1 MSKESLEKTILD
13 IERSVKDNL
22 MEVQKT
28 CDPRDMARVN
38 PEKWAE
44 LAIRLLNGSTGLQI
58 RKELGCAYSTIKK
71 VEGQISAE
79 LGQLAD
85 QKIQEVRVL
94 TNQNDELMQQH
105 YENLANKAANGESF
119 TDEDSRIAKN
129 LADAG
134 TKLHFRSDR
143 LEGRADI
150 ITETRVVSDDD
161 LQQTADAA
169 RARLRMRQ
177 GAIDVELEEEV

>member
-13 IERSVKDNL
+13 IEKSVKDNL

-71 VEGQISAE
+71 VENQISAE
-79 LGQLAD
+79 LGQLAE

-94 TNQNDELMQQH
+94 TNQNDELMQH
-105 YENLANKAANGESF
+105 HFENLAQKAARGEAF

-129 LADAG
+129 FSDAG

-169 RARLRMRQ
+169 RARLKMRQ
-177 GAIDVELEEEV
+177 GAIDVEFEEEV